1 MDQNTALERL
11 LIGAS
16 EINRKAKDWEKREGY
31 FRGTKQR
38 LPFAPEGV
46 TTEYMELREQAPA
59 NWLGLAMNTPVQR
72 ISVEGFK
79 KPGQTRPD
87 SKFWEN
93 AWVLNGM
100 QRAFRT
106 ALQAM
111 MVHDF
116 GVLSAWVNVDKKAQ
130 PIARVESGARIHLE
144 HDPQDPTRTAWS
156 VKTFTERIRTNTSL
170 VLPANVQSSVVSS
183 REWGFVYDDNTFF
196 RFKRDNGSGLWEYD
210 GDGENPLGECPFTPL
225 SLNADADGELW
236 PSITPLI
243 PQQDALNTI
252 RFNTLLAMQFS
263 AYRQRVFT
271 AYDPVIRDEDGK
283 VVWQKHPD
291 GTIKLDTQGQPMPV
305 LASPGRIG
313 VDRAL
318 VFPGKDTRVFDLPES
333 NLNNYI
339 VVLQEFLT
347 QLFAT
352 GQIPPQYL
360 LNKMANLSGDAMAG
374 AESTL
379 QALIADIWQVV
390 DGALVDHSRK
400 LTRAAGQ
407 NVGKGY
413 TVVRGDGEVRSFA
426 QTIDAIVKLVGAGL
440 PRQAAFE
447 MVPGATPW
455 VVEDWM
461 KLAEQEQQ
469 NIYLQHLDEK
479 DAADAEA
486 DASDLGD

>member
-1 MDQNTALERL
+1 MDQSTALDRL
-11 LIGAS
+11 IIGAG
-16 EINRKAKDWEKREGY
+16 EISRKKTDWEHRDGY
-31 FRGTKQR
+31 FHGTKQR

-46 TTEYMELREQAPA
+46 SQEYMELREQAPA

-79 KPGQTRPD
+79 KPGQARPD

-93 AWVLNGM
+93 AWVANGM
-100 QRAFRT
+100 QRAFRL

-116 GVLSAWVNVDKKAQ
+116 GVLSAWENVDKRSQ
-130 PIARVESGARIHLE
+130 PISRVESGSRIHLE
-144 HDPQDPTRTAWS
+144 RDPQDPTRTAWA
-156 VKTFTERIRTNTSL
+156 VKTYTERIRAKSQL
-170 VLPANVQSSVVSS
+170 VLPANLQASVAQS
-183 REWGFVYDDNTFF
+183 REWGFVYDDHTWF
-196 RFKRDNGSGLWEYD
+196 RFYRDNGSGMWVYAAD
-210 GDGENPLGECPFTPL
+210 GVNPLGECPFTPL
-225 SLNADADGELW
+225 SLNADANGDLY
-236 PSITPLI
+236 PSIVPLI

-271 AYDPVIRDEDGK
+271 AYDPVIKDEDGK
-283 VVWQKHPD
+283 IVWQKNAD
-291 GTIKLDTQGQPMPV
+291 GTIKLDTQGQPMP
-305 LASPGRIG
+305 LLSSPGRIG

-333 NLNNYI
+333 DLNNYV

-379 QALIADIWQVV
+379 QALISDIWQVV
-390 DGALVDHSRK
+390 DDALVDHARK

-407 NVGKGY
+407 SVGKGH

-426 QTIDAIVKLVGAGL
+426 QMIDAIVKLVQVGL
-440 PRQAAFE
+440 PRQSAFE

-461 KLAEQEQQ
+461 KLAEQEARSP
-469 NIYLQHLDEK
+469 YLQTLDAK

-486 DASDLGD
+486 AAALGGD